1 MVSKTKNKKIRV
13 AKLIS
18 NSGFTSR
25 RSAERLILDKKVTLN
40 GKIIDTPA
48 INVDKNS
55 VIAINGKKIETIIKT
70 QAWIFYKPKGCLVTK
85 EDPNKR
91 QTIYDFLPENLQNT
105 ICVGRLDYNS
115 EGLLILTN
123 NGDLSRHLEL
133 PQNNYKRVYKVRV
146 FGKIDEKRILQL
158 SSGINID
165 NERFKPLEVTIQKKQ
180 KSNYWLKFVL
190 YEGKN
195 REIRKIC
202 KHMNLEV
209 NRLIRYS
216 YGPFS
221 LHDLN
226 KSGVKKISY
235 SFLKKKFPK
244 FFD

>member
-91 QTIYDFLPENLQNT
+91 QTIEH
-105 ICVGRLDYNS
+105 
-115 EGLLILTN
+115 LL
-123 NGDLSRHLEL
+123 
-133 PQNNYKRVYKVRV
+133 
-146 FGKIDEKRILQL
+146 
-158 SSGINID
+158 
-165 NERFKPLEVTIQKKQ
+165 
-180 KSNYWLKFVL
+180 
-190 YEGKN
+190 
-195 REIRKIC
+195 
-202 KHMNLEV
+202 
-209 NRLIRYS
+209 
-216 YGPFS
+216 
-221 LHDLN
+221 
-226 KSGVKKISY
+226 
-235 SFLKKKFPK
+235 
-244 FFD
+244 